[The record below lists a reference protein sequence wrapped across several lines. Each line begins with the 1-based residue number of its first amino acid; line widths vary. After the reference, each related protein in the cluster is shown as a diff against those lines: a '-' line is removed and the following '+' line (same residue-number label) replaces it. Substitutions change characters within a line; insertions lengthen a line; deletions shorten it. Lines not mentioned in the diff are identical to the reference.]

1 MNWRW
6 YILVDKQ
13 IWNIFNERQVDVYNH
28 MVAMFSFETE
38 NYKLII
44 YFFQVKIY
52 TLYLEIN
59 AITLIFSIFLTNLIY
74 KMY

>member
-1 MNWRW
+1 
-6 YILVDKQ
+6 
-13 IWNIFNERQVDVYNH
+13 